1 MSVFDVVN
9 FSTIRYALIFGVI
22 PIIGLGI
29 SILKPRGLYYMSV
42 LIGIYSMICLARLEF
57 SLLLVYI
64 IAYIGFFVFWV
75 IKGGQDYQRY
85 GYQFDLYKE
94 MYESYYADDLN
105 DDGIIDAF
113 DNWKIAHDPRF
124 SWIFASRK
132 VRRERKLM
140 REYARFNQS
149 TGYNPYFGER
159 IRDYSRDPFGTSGT
173 GGRNNSS
180 QSGSAQR
187 QYYQPDRNMNKQEQM
202 SEAER
207 QVAAQHEFARR
218 HNLRYFAMCT
228 SKSEGKKLYH
238 KYAAKYHPDN
248 AITGDKEKFI
258 KIDEEYN
265 RFSEIPDTDFVA

>member
-9 FSTIRYALIFGVI
+9 LSTLSYAFIYGVI

-42 LIGIYSMICLARLEF
+42 LVGIYSFLCLLKLDF

-64 IAYIGFFVFWV
+64 IVYAGFILFWF
-75 IKGGQDYQRY
+75 IKGGQDYMRN

-132 VRRERKLM
+132 VRRERNIM
-140 REYARFNQS
+140 REYARFSQS

-159 IRDYSRDPFGTSGT
+159 IRDYSRNLYGTGAGQRQNTSGQ
-173 GGRNNSS
+173 SS
-180 QSGSAQR
+180 TQR

-207 QVAAQHEFARR
+207 KVAAQHEFARR
-218 HNLRYFAMCT
+218 HNLRYFAMCN

-265 RFSEIPDTDFVA
+265 RFTEIPDSDFVA

>member
-9 FSTIRYALIFGVI
+9 LSTLSYAFIYGVI

-42 LIGIYSMICLARLEF
+42 LVGIYSFLCLTKLDF

-64 IAYIGFFVFWV
+64 IVYAGFILFWF
-75 IKGGQDYQRY
+75 IKGGQDYMRN

-132 VRRERKLM
+132 VRRERNIM
-140 REYARFNQS
+140 REYARFSQS

-159 IRDYSRDPFGTSGT
+159 IRDYSRNPYGTGAGQRQNTSGQ
-173 GGRNNSS
+173 SS
-180 QSGSAQR
+180 TQR
-187 QYYQPDRNMNKQEQM
+187 QYYQPDRNLNKQEQM

-207 QVAAQHEFARR
+207 KVAAQHEFARR
-218 HNLRYFAMCT
+218 HNLRYFAMCN

-265 RFSEIPDTDFVA
+265 RFTEIPDSDFVA

>member
-1 MSVFDVVN
+1 MTVFLCV
-9 FSTIRYALIFGVI
+9 Y
-22 PIIGLGI
+22 
-29 SILKPRGLYYMSV
+29 SILCLIRIEFV
-42 LIGIYSMICLARLEF
+42 LLMI
-57 SLLLVYI
+57 YI
-64 IAYIGFFVFWV
+64 IIYVGFCIFWRV
-75 IKGGQDYQRY
+75 KGGSEYQRQ
-85 GYQFDLYKE
+85 GYQYDLYEE
-94 MYESYYADDLN
+94 MFKSFYADDLN
-105 DDGIIDAF
+105 EDGIIDAF

-132 VRRERKLM
+132 VRRERKIM

-159 IRDYSRDPFGTSGT
+159 IRDYSRKPFGTSAAG
-173 GGRNNSS
+173 GGRNSS